1 MKKRKYRSK
10 SGWISLALG
19 LLLFIGVAVW
29 MLQGVREAAEVSD
42 REGLRMAQEAVSRA
56 VTGCYALDGVY
67 PASYR
72 DLKAKSG
79 LAIDEEK
86 YIVFYDIFASN
97 IRPDVTV
104 IERADLE
111 EVAP

>member
-1 MKKRKYRSK
+1 MKKRKYQSK
-10 SGWISLALG
+10 SGWVSLILG
-19 LLLFIGVAVW
+19 LLVFAAVAVW
-29 MLQGVREAAEVSD
+29 MVRGVREAAEVSD
-42 REGLRMAQEAVSRA
+42 REGLRMAQEAVNRA

-67 PASYR
+67 PASYQ

-86 YIVFYDIFASN
+86 YAVFYDIFASN

-104 IERADLE
+104 IELADLE
-111 EVAP
+111 EVTS